1 MSNSNY
7 LRLQELVIGT
17 FNLDAPVEIEK
28 GALLLESTSKTVLL
42 QLRLNV
48 LDDINEISSTSL
60 KIYGFTDSGEP
71 VEGFSPF
78 IHTFSDV
85 YLQDKK
91 TFGDRTPIILDSRIR
106 RVNVEI
112 DKIVFRSGD
121 VWRNPEGYFTPP
133 TQMPVS
139 SIKRELLPQF
149 EREIS
154 NLSETDK
161 QNFQYIPHQF
171 NDYWLCTCGKPNKY
185 DNEICKKC
193 GLSRELVFQVT
204 EADYLEDNLQKFNEE
219 TRIAE
224 EKKLRAEEERVA
236 LAARKRQQLKLMTKP
251 ILAFLFVIA
260 VIAFFLFWITP
271 TERAAITSVTS
282 NIESIGQVDKNSRV
296 KIEEAEQAYSNLDEK
311 LQKRVENREIL
322 TAARAS
328 YDEILANDVIQ
339 AIKQIGEVTSESE
352 PYINSVFDAYES
364 LTDDQKELVS
374 NFDVLKHARDSYNQL
389 KANEVSELINSVGKV
404 SSISGRSIYS
414 AFEKYNLLTDEQ
426 KTLVSNFDFLENA
439 KQTYNQLQ
447 ANNVIEAINSIGV
460 VTLQSEYR
468 ITIAQGKYDLLTPE
482 QQKLVTNYD
491 DIQFSR
497 DEFSRLEVANVI
509 DLIDAIGE
517 VSLENTSLIEKAK
530 ASYDELTPSE
540 QELVTNYTKLE
551 KFVKDLSTAEVNN
564 VISMIDAISAGT
576 IENEPQIIEARASYE
591 KLDSGQRQEVTN
603 FDLLVSFE
611 QAILEITVS
620 EINRF
625 IANLNLNYLRASDE
639 EEVLRLNEVYKGL
652 PTDAKSEVE
661 EYSKLTQAIAIFK
674 NYRLAKQLAVRGDY
688 EEAYNLMLDLN
699 YLDSKTLA
707 REYEKIAFRWWVEGG
722 MTQEVYTPY
731 EEFEVEFTVHG
742 GKPGESIDVLVIC
755 TTPDW
760 SNSAVSED
768 LYDGWSDGW
777 LFWNNQPQ
785 YASIGR
791 ATMTLKNYATG
802 EFLKQYDFRI
812 GY

>member
-1 MSNSNY
+1 MDDKY
-7 LRLQELVIGT
+7 YILQDIVIDT
-17 FNLDAPVEIEK
+17 FELDAPVEIEK
-28 GALLLESTSKTVLL
+28 GALWLDKLSRQVIL
-42 QLRLNV
+42 QLKLIVLGANTSHLSSV
-48 LDDINEISSTSL
+48 TVNIDCLDDALEI
-60 KIYGFTDSGEP
+60 ITD
-71 VEGFSPF
+71 VSPYTY
-78 IHTFSDV
+78 TFRDV
-85 YLQDKK
+85 FLNKSNS
-91 TFGDRTPIILDSRIR
+91 FGDNVPIQLDQRVR
-106 RVNVEI
+106 RVKVGIQRVVFI
-112 DKIVFRSGD
+112 D
-121 VWRNPEGYFTPP
+121 
-133 TQMPVS
+133 S
-139 SIKRELLPQF
+139 SAWNSTRIGITLPKQFLITTLEPKLFEQFKREIRNLPRKDEF
-149 EREIS
+149 V
-154 NLSETDK
+154 
-161 QNFQYIPHQF
+161 YIPLQF
-171 NDYWLCTCGKPNKY
+171 NDYWLCTCGRPNKN
-185 DNEICKKC
+185 DNEICTKC
-193 GLSRELVFQVT
+193 GLSKAFIFQVT
-204 EADYLEDNLQKFNEE
+204 EADFLENNLQKFNEE
-219 TRIAE
+219 VRIAE
-224 EKKLRAEEERVA
+224 EERLRAEEERVA
-236 LAARKRQQLKLMTKP
+236 LAERRRQQLKVMIKP
-251 ILAFLFVIA
+251 ALAILLVIT

-271 TERAAITSVTS
+271 TERAAITSVIS
-282 NIESIGQVDKNSRV
+282 KIDLIGQIDKNSGQ
-296 KIEEAEQAYSNLDEK
+296 KIEEAEDAYFSLDEK
-311 LQKRVENREIL
+311 LQKKVENKAIL
-322 TAARAS
+322 ADARAS
-328 YDEILANDVIQ
+328 YDGLFADDVIQ
-339 AIKQIGEVTSESE
+339 AIRQIGEVTTKSETS
-352 PYINSVFDAYES
+352 INAVFDAYES

-460 VTLQSEYR
+460 VTLQSKDR
-468 ITIAQGKYDLLTPE
+468 ITIAQGRYDLLTPE

>member
-1 MSNSNY
+1 MDDKY
-7 LRLQELVIGT
+7 YILQDIVIDT
-17 FNLDAPVEIEK
+17 FELDAPVEIEK
-28 GALLLESTSKTVLL
+28 GALWLDKLSRQVIL
-42 QLRLNV
+42 QLKLIVLGANTSHLSSV
-48 LDDINEISSTSL
+48 TVNIDCLDDALEI
-60 KIYGFTDSGEP
+60 ITD
-71 VEGFSPF
+71 VSPYTY
-78 IHTFSDV
+78 TFRDV
-85 YLQDKK
+85 FLNKSNS
-91 TFGDRTPIILDSRIR
+91 FGDNVPIQLDQRVR
-106 RVNVEI
+106 RVKVGIQRVVFI
-112 DKIVFRSGD
+112 D
-121 VWRNPEGYFTPP
+121 
-133 TQMPVS
+133 S
-139 SIKRELLPQF
+139 SAWNSTRIGITLPKQFLITTLEPKLFEQFKREIRNLPRKDEF
-149 EREIS
+149 V
-154 NLSETDK
+154 
-161 QNFQYIPHQF
+161 YIPLQF
-171 NDYWLCTCGKPNKY
+171 NDYWLCTCGRPNKN
-185 DNEICKKC
+185 DNEICTKC
-193 GLSRELVFQVT
+193 GLSKAFIFQVT
-204 EADYLEDNLQKFNEE
+204 EADFLENNLQKFNEE
-219 TRIAE
+219 VRIAE
-224 EKKLRAEEERVA
+224 EERLRAEEERVA
-236 LAARKRQQLKLMTKP
+236 LAERRRQQLKVMIKP
-251 ILAFLFVIA
+251 ALAILLVIT

-271 TERAAITSVTS
+271 TERAAITSVIS
-282 NIESIGQVDKNSRV
+282 KIDLIGQIDKNSGQ
-296 KIEEAEQAYSNLDEK
+296 KIEEAEDAYFSLDEK
-311 LQKRVENREIL
+311 LQKKVENKAIL
-322 TAARAS
+322 ADARAS
-328 YDEILANDVIQ
+328 YDGLFADDVIQ
-339 AIKQIGEVTSESE
+339 AIRQIGEVTTKSETS
-352 PYINSVFDAYES
+352 INAVFDAYES

-509 DLIDAIGE
+509 DLIGAIGE

-674 NYRLAKQLAVRGDY
+674 NYRLAKQLALRGDY

-699 YLDSKTLA
+699 YLDSRTLA
-707 REYEKIAFRWWVEGG
+707 IQYEKLAFKWWVHGSLE
-722 MTQEVYTPY
+722 TDTVWSWAD
-731 EEFEVEFTVHG
+731 FNDNFTFHG
-742 GKPGESIDVLVIC
+742 GKEGETIDV
-755 TTPDW
+755 
-760 SNSAVSED
+760 AVR
-768 LYDGWSDGW
+768 YQAPGWSCSQVYEDVTDGYVASFNCINP
-777 LFWNNQPQ
+777 LSM
-785 YASIGR
+785 YAQSGTSTI
-791 ATMTLKNYATG
+791 TFTIINTG
-802 EFLKQYDFRI
+802 ELLQKFTLWVE
-812 GY
+812 